1 VRKLVTDTVAEQKLL
16 STNGNIMETNINQ
29 DVYIVYWNHRAYS
42 AGYKPTLLQLFGL
55 LQLQSIERKI
65 L

>member
-1 VRKLVTDTVAEQKLL
+1 VSAV
-16 STNGNIMETNINQ
+16 NQ
-29 DVYIVYWNHRAYS
+29 IAIIYFHVNPYNFTQYLMQHWACS

>member
-1 VRKLVTDTVAEQKLL
+1 MNSFVTALL
-16 STNGNIMETNINQ
+16 AAGRVGEGSRRINFP
-29 DVYIVYWNHRAYS
+29 DMHTGYVWACS

>member
-1 VRKLVTDTVAEQKLL
+1 MLTCAVEISLMHACETLL
-16 STNGNIMETNINQ
+16 AAQS
-29 DVYIVYWNHRAYS
+29 YRACS

>member
-1 VRKLVTDTVAEQKLL
+1 VYTFFSKLFVYYIYTKVSYTPDMSPRKKTLILIDWDQWAC
-16 STNGNIMETNINQ
+16 
-29 DVYIVYWNHRAYS
+29 S

>member
-1 VRKLVTDTVAEQKLL
+1 MYRVLIYSINLAVQLTCWVTEVPSE
-16 STNGNIMETNINQ
+16 
-29 DVYIVYWNHRAYS
+29 YRACS
-42 AGYKPTLLQLFGL
+42 AGCKPTLLQLFGL